1 MQSIDIEE
9 PAVEKPRKKNTAAG
23 VAFLVALLAG
33 GAGGAWWWMQESATP
48 PPPPL
53 KQTPKKTPVRAVAPV
68 SQKAGAPT
76 APPAASPTPEK
87 APLVP
92 SAETLGDLTA
102 LRGEVEKLKLEVQKE
117 ELLAK
122 KKSIR
127 EPAPVQAAP
136 LVPPPL
142 SLPEL
147 VPPAQ
152 APTMPAVLARKR
164 SSGPVVIS
172 VQGVDGDVS
181 ALVRTG
187 SRTVTLHRG
196 DRFGGGVVTDITRK
210 AVVIRRG
217 AETAVLPF
225 E

>member
-53 KQTPKKTPVRAVAPV
+53 KQTPKKMPVRAVAPAP
-68 SQKAGAPT
+68 QKAAH
-76 APPAASPTPEK
+76 PAAVPAPEK
-87 APLVP
+87 AALVP
-92 SAETLGDLTA
+92 STETLGDLTA

-127 EPAPVQAAP
+127 EPAPVQIASLA
-136 LVPPPL
+136 PPPL

-147 VPPAQ
+147 APPAQ
-152 APTMPAVLARKR
+152 APNVPAVPARKR
-164 SSGPVVIS
+164 SSGSVVIS

-217 AETAVLPF
+217 AKTAVLPF